1 MVQFVLYHYF
11 QMVDCD
17 EMQSEP
23 KIVYFIAKTSEFG
36 FFWINKFKKK
46 NIIFVYIIILHKLE
60 TDLLEEKGKCLD
72 F

>member
-36 FFWINKFKKK
+36 FFFWINKLKK
-46 NIIFVYIIILHKLE
+46 NIIFVYIIILHIIE
-60 TDLLEEKGKCLD
+60 TDLL
-72 F
+72 